1 MDSLIAIALLIVI
14 SYVVF
19 RVGKQTGSRLGF
31 GAGRRTQR
39 RRFR

>member
-1 MDSLIAIALLIVI
+1 MDSLIAIALLVVI

-19 RVGKQTGSRLGF
+19 RVGKQTGSRFGF
-31 GAGRRTQR
+31 RAGRQSR

>member
-1 MDSLIAIALLIVI
+1 METLIAIALLVVI